1 MRALLEGQ
9 GTLTFIDA
17 AQVHLVNEKEC
28 LARPSPSPFLK
39 KTTRIHPYIF
49 FLGGLV
55 CTAGEQMEKQKSYQ
69 TSYLDERRRVSHC
82 LGSGKNA
89 SYLSVVDA
97 NFDEAGGV

>member
-49 FLGGLV
+49 FLGLTKTTAYKGPGARAGHFPSFFFLV
-55 CTAGEQMEKQKSYQ
+55 
-69 TSYLDERRRVSHC
+69 L
-82 LGSGKNA
+82 
-89 SYLSVVDA
+89 
-97 NFDEAGGV
+97 

>member
-49 FLGGLV
+49 FLGLTK
-55 CTAGEQMEKQKSYQ
+55 TA
-69 TSYLDERRRVSHC
+69 
-82 LGSGKNA
+82 
-89 SYLSVVDA
+89 
-97 NFDEAGGV
+97 

>member
-49 FLGGLV
+49 FLGLTKIRGRGPGLV
-55 CTAGEQMEKQKSYQ
+55 
-69 TSYLDERRRVSHC
+69 TSLVFFSLFYNAKKPFV
-82 LGSGKNA
+82 LGTTNSRAQGF
-89 SYLSVVDA
+89 SQYI
-97 NFDEAGGV
+97 

>member
-39 KTTRIHPYIF
+39 KTTRIHPH
-49 FLGGLV
+49 
-55 CTAGEQMEKQKSYQ
+55 KN
-69 TSYLDERRRVSHC
+69 C
-82 LGSGKNA
+82 LKG
-89 SYLSVVDA
+89 
-97 NFDEAGGV
+97 AGGQGWSLP